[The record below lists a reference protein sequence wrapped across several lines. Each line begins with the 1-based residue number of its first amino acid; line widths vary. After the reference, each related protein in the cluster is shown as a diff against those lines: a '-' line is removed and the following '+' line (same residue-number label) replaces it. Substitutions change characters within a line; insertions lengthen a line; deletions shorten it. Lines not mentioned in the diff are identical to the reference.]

1 MSLKVDLN
9 KENTVEIKPAETTT
23 FSSLTVSR
31 MVDYPTRKQVIVY
44 VREFVDPILLWEGEK
59 YDNIGEWTNADV
71 EERLK
76 ELYNDNE

>member
-1 MSLKVDLN
+1 MSFKVDLN
-9 KENTVEIKPAETTT
+9 KENIVEVKPAETTT
-23 FSSLTVSR
+23 FSSLTVSK

-44 VREFVDPILLWEGEK
+44 VKELTDPILLWEGEA